1 MAFRGTGHPAI
12 YAPGPGAGV
21 WSAGP
26 DFPQGS
32 DGQLMTVRD
41 APACL
46 LPNGKVLCCAG
57 LATGDGGW
65 GGPPTFFEYDPA
77 THLLNPVATP
87 NPDASVPYVGRILLL
102 PTGQGLY
109 ATNNSD
115 VAT

>member
-46 LPNGKVLCCAG
+46 LPNGRVLCCAG
-57 LATGDGGW
+57 LATGGGGR
-65 GGPPTFFEYDPA
+65 GGAARPFPDPAAPPTP
-77 THLLNPVATP
+77 
-87 NPDASVPYVGRILLL
+87 
-102 PTGQGLY
+102 PTGADPRGKATTLPHWQGVSLP
-109 ATNNSD
+109 
-115 VAT
+115 